1 MPSLTSTL
9 GASTNLLAAGTA
21 GVNTLTNLAGAI
33 SSGYGADGVAGAI
46 RAINLPAA
54 GEAVGDIISAV
65 SAFSDANPNDWRVRL
80 SLANWSSFQTSPVLA
95 PLKDAGGL
103 IFPYTPK
110 ISISNRAHYDTIN
123 PVHSDYTFHAYRNSD
138 PGKITI
144 TAPMF
149 VEDTTQGLYWI
160 AMVHYL
166 RSLTKMFVGNDPK
179 AGNPPP
185 IVKLNAYGNYV
196 FKDVPVVV
204 TDIRVELENGCD
216 YIGVNVVGSAAGQ
229 VEGVADSI
237 SGLASG
243 LGGLA
248 NSIGG
253 DTGSAV
259 GGILGGVSAI
269 AGGVGQVAALAGT
282 FGLGGTVSGGVTHVP
297 TKSSF
302 SVTLQPV
309 YSRDSARKFS
319 LDRFVQGG
327 YLNNSFGYI

>member
-1 MPSLTSTL
+1 
-9 GASTNLLAAGTA
+9 
-21 GVNTLTNLAGAI
+21 
-33 SSGYGADGVAGAI
+33 
-46 RAINLPAA
+46 
-54 GEAVGDIISAV
+54 
-65 SAFSDANPNDWRVRL
+65 
-80 SLANWSSFQTSPVLA
+80 
-95 PLKDAGGL
+95 
-103 IFPYTPK
+103 
-110 ISISNRAHYDTIN
+110 
-123 PVHSDYTFHAYRNSD
+123 
-138 PGKITI
+138 
-144 TAPMF
+144 
-149 VEDTTQGLYWI
+149 
-160 AMVHYL
+160 
-166 RSLTKMFVGNDPK
+166 MFVGNDPK

-185 IVKLNAYGNYV
+185 IVKFNAYGNYV

-204 TDIRVELENGCD
+204 TDIRVELDNGCD

-229 VEGVADSI
+229 IEGVADSI

-248 NSIGG
+248 NSLGG
-253 DTGSAV
+253 DTI
-259 GGILGGVSAI
+259 GGILGGVSTI

-282 FGLGGTVSGGVTHVP
+282 FGLGGTTSGGVTHVP

>member
-1 MPSLTSTL
+1 MPSLISTI
-9 GASTNLLAAGTA
+9 GASTNLIGAGVS
-21 GVNTLTNLAGAI
+21 GVNTLTNMAGAI
-33 SSGYGADGVAGAI
+33 SNGYNSEGGIASAI

-54 GEAVGDIISAV
+54 GEAIGDVLSAV
-65 SAFSDANPNDWRVRL
+65 SSFSDANSNDWRVRL
-80 SLANWSSFQTSPVLA
+80 SLANWSSFRTSPVLK
-95 PLKDAGGL
+95 PLSDAGGL

-110 ISISNRAHYDTIN
+110 ISIANRANYDTVSPI
-123 PVHSDYTFHAYRNSD
+123 HSDYTFHTYKNSD

-149 VEDTTQGLYWI
+149 VEDTTQGLYWV

-185 IVKLNAYGNYV
+185 IVKFNAYGNYV

-204 TDIRVELENGCD
+204 TDIRIELDNGCD

-229 VEGVADSI
+229 IEGVADSI

-248 NSIGG
+248 NSLGG
-253 DTGSAV
+253 DTI
-259 GGILGGVSAI
+259 GGILGGVSTI

-282 FGLGGTVSGGVTHVP
+282 FGLGGTTSGGVTHVP